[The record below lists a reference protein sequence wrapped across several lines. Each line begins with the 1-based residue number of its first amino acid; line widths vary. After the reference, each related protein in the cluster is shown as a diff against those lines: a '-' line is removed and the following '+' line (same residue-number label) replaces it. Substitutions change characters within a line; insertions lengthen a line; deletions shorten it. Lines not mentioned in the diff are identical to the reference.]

1 MQAIVDT
8 IIALFKWFQDSL
20 NWIIDFIK
28 DFPLWLFG
36 KFAEGVVTFFNAI
49 PVPSFFATAAGA
61 FSGIPSSV
69 VFFAQAFEMGFG
81 VSVVLSAYVLRFV
94 IRRIPFIG

>member
-20 NWIIDFIK
+20 SWIVDFIK
-28 DFPLWLFG
+28 DFPLWLFQ
-36 KFAEGVVTFFNAI
+36 KFAEGIVAFFQAI
-49 PVPSFFATAAGA
+49 PVPSFFASASSA
-61 FSGIPSSV
+61 FASVPSGV
-69 VFFAQAFEMGFG
+69 VFFAQAFQIGPGIAMI
-81 VSVVLSAYVLRFV
+81 LSAYILRFV